1 MSNFVG
7 YLSVFSKKFRFFK
20 NNSGFFKKVYAGA
33 SDMGQMTHWADSS
46 MHSNFL
52 SCHPF
57 QFCSK
62 LNYICPLFDIKFI
75 PPVNSV

>member
-1 MSNFVG
+1 MPEWGVSEIH
-7 YLSVFSKKFRFFK
+7 
-20 NNSGFFKKVYAGA
+20 AGTVVA
-33 SDMGQMTHWADSS
+33 FNKCMPEQVERGHIIHWIDSS

-52 SCHPF
+52 SWHPF

-62 LNYICPLFDIKFI
+62 FNYICPLFDIKFI